1 MSSDGQLISWKNR
14 HDVTSP
20 FPSEI
25 QASQI
30 YHLACP
36 ASPIHFTKTPISI
49 LETCYQGTRN
59 ALEAARD
66 WKATLL
72 LASTSE
78 IYGDAQVCPQPE
90 SYHGNVNCF
99 GPRSCYDEGKRVAE
113 AMVYAY
119 RLEHGLDLKV
129 ARIFNAYGPGMRGTD
144 GRVISSF
151 ISQALHGKD
160 VIIYG
165 QGDATRSFQYA
176 EDCVGGLQALM
187 ESIWVGGP
195 INIGCE
201 TETSITDL
209 AELVVQRVSKLA
221 GVEIA
226 NIRHG
231 DQLPD
236 EPLLRKPDCALA
248 KRVLGW
254 SSKTD
259 LAEGLDRTIKW
270 HMQIGA
276 MSNRASL

>member
-1 MSSDGQLISWKNR
+1 M
-14 HDVTSP
+14 
-20 FPSEI
+20 
-25 QASQI
+25 
-30 YHLACP
+30 
-36 ASPIHFTKTPISI
+36 
-49 LETCYQGTRN
+49 
-59 ALEAARD
+59 
-66 WKATLL
+66 
-72 LASTSE
+72 
-78 IYGDAQVCPQPE
+78 
-90 SYHGNVNCF
+90 
-99 GPRSCYDEGKRVAE
+99 
-113 AMVYAY
+113 
-119 RLEHGLDLKV
+119 
-129 ARIFNAYGPGMRGTD
+129 
-144 GRVISSF
+144 
-151 ISQALHGKD
+151 
-160 VIIYG
+160 
-165 QGDATRSFQYA
+165 
-176 EDCVGGLQALM
+176 M